1 MNEYVALAV
10 FGLVYVLLIGRRRFG
25 IPIWTA
31 MLIGASLMLVL
42 QVITFEAALASINL
56 EVIGFLFGMFSIV
69 SALDRAGV
77 LQRIAIK
84 MFAIAKTPERL
95 LMVFVIG
102 MGLLAAFLVNDT
114 IALLGIPIAIHA
126 SKYTGIRL
134 VVWLLALAF
143 GVTIGS
149 IMTPIGN
156 PQNLLIAIQ
165 SGIPAPFITFL
176 MHLAPPTIVSLFV
189 TYSILRMY
197 YKKEISSKYNRN
209 NSSNSISSTIEI
221 SEKIERNYDPHLAKI
236 SISVLI
242 ATIAGFIISDVLHVL
257 KILDF
262 SLSAVTMIGATA
274 IYAMSNQRTQIL
286 KRVDYSVLVFFAS
299 LFVFTSALW
308 SSGAISILFL
318 NYIPTPNPNDLL
330 QSTAVISAASIGI
343 SQVLNNIP
351 FVALYNLV
359 MIDNGFTGGQH
370 VDQWVMLA
378 AASTIAGNL
387 TILGAAS
394 TIIIIEGAESRG
406 LRAFTFLE
414 FFKVGSM
421 ITSANIA
428 IYYSFI
434 VLI

>member
-1 MNEYVALAV
+1 MNEYVALVV

-42 QVITFEAALASINL
+42 QVITVEAALASVNL

-84 MFAIAKTPERL
+84 MFAIAKTPGRL
-95 LMVFVIG
+95 LIVFVVG

-114 IALLGIPIAIHA
+114 IALLGVPIAIHA

-143 GVTIGS
+143 GVSVGS

-197 YKKEISSKYNRN
+197 YKKEISSKYNR
-209 NSSNSISSTIEI
+209 SSGDSIGNTIEI
-221 SEKIERNYDPHLAKI
+221 SGKIEKNYDPHLAKI
-236 SISVLI
+236 STTVLI

-262 SLSAVTMIGATA
+262 SLSAVAMIGATA
-274 IYAMSNQRTQIL
+274 IYAMSN
-286 KRVDYSVLVFFAS
+286 
-299 LFVFTSALW
+299 
-308 SSGAISILFL
+308 
-318 NYIPTPNPNDLL
+318 
-330 QSTAVISAASIGI
+330 
-343 SQVLNNIP
+343 
-351 FVALYNLV
+351 
-359 MIDNGFTGGQH
+359 
-370 VDQWVMLA
+370 
-378 AASTIAGNL
+378 
-387 TILGAAS
+387 
-394 TIIIIEGAESRG
+394 
-406 LRAFTFLE
+406 
-414 FFKVGSM
+414 
-421 ITSANIA
+421 
-428 IYYSFI
+428 
-434 VLI
+434 

>member
-1 MNEYVALAV
+1 VHEYAALAV
-10 FGLVYVLLIGRRRFG
+10 FGVVYVLLIGRGRFV

-31 MLIGASLMLVL
+31 MLVGASLMLVL
-42 QVITFEAALASINL
+42 QVISIQAALASINL

-69 SALDRAGV
+69 SSLDRAGV

-95 LMVFVIG
+95 LMVFVVG

-114 IALLGIPIAIHA
+114 IALLGIPIVIQVAN
-126 SKYTGIRL
+126 YTGIRPAIL
-134 VVWLLALAF
+134 LLALAF
-143 GVTIGS
+143 GVTVGS
-149 IMTPIGN
+149 ILTPIGN
-156 PQNLLIAIQ
+156 PQNLIIAIQ

-176 MHLAPPTIVSLFV
+176 RHLVAPTIVSLFV
-189 TYSILRMY
+189 TYFILRLY
-197 YKKEISSKYNRN
+197 YRKEISSKYSR
-209 NSSNSISSTIEI
+209 NSSNSSNSTVEI
-221 SEKIERNYDPHLAKI
+221 SKKIQKHYDPHLAKI

-242 ATIAGFIISDVLHVL
+242 ATITGFIISDVLHFL
-257 KILDF
+257 GILNF
-262 SLSAVTMIGATA
+262 SLSAVAMIGATA
-274 IYAMSNQRTQIL
+274 IYAVSNQRTQIL
-286 KRVDYSVLVFFAS
+286 KMVDYSALVFFVG

-308 SSGAISILFL
+308 SSGAVSILFL

-343 SQVLNNIP
+343 SQALNNIP
-351 FVALYNLV
+351 FVVLYNFVL
-359 MIDNGFTGGQH
+359 INNGFTGGQH
-370 VDQWVMLA
+370 VDQWIMLA

-421 ITSANIA
+421 VTAANIT

>member
-1 MNEYVALAV
+1 
-10 FGLVYVLLIGRRRFG
+10 
-25 IPIWTA
+25 
-31 MLIGASLMLVL
+31 MLIGSSLMLVL
-42 QVITFEAALASINL
+42 QVITVEAALASVNL

-84 MFAIAKTPERL
+84 MFAIAKTPGRL
-95 LMVFVIG
+95 LIVFVVG

-143 GVTIGS
+143 GVSVGS

-176 MHLAPPTIVSLFV
+176 MHLAAPTIVSLFV
-189 TYSILRMY
+189 TYFILRMY
-197 YKKEISSKYNRN
+197 YKKEISSKYNR
-209 NSSNSISSTIEI
+209 SSGDSIGNTIEI
-221 SEKIERNYDPHLAKI
+221 SGKIERNYDPHLAKI

-262 SLSAVTMIGATA
+262 SLSAVAMIGATA

-286 KRVDYSVLVFFAS
+286 KRVDYSVLVFFVS

-308 SSGAISILFL
+308 SSGAISNLFL

-351 FVALYNLV
+351 FVALYNFV

-421 ITSANIA
+421 ITAANIA

>member
-31 MLIGASLMLVL
+31 MLIGSSLMLVL
-42 QVITFEAALASINL
+42 QVITVEAALASVNL

-84 MFAIAKTPERL
+84 MFAIAKTPGRL
-95 LMVFVIG
+95 LIVFVVG

-143 GVTIGS
+143 GVSVGS

-176 MHLAPPTIVSLFV
+176 MHLAAPTIVSLFV
-189 TYSILRMY
+189 TYFILRMY
-197 YKKEISSKYNRN
+197 YKKEISSKYNR
-209 NSSNSISSTIEI
+209 SSGDSIGNTIEI
-221 SEKIERNYDPHLAKI
+221 SGKIERNYDPHLAKI

-242 ATIAGFIISDVLHVL
+242 ATIAGFIISDALHVL

-262 SLSAVTMIGATA
+262 SLSAVAMIGATA

-286 KRVDYSVLVFFAS
+286 KRVDYSVLVFFVS

-351 FVALYNLV
+351 FVALYNFV

-421 ITSANIA
+421 ITAANIA

>member
-31 MLIGASLMLVL
+31 MLIGSSLMLVL
-42 QVITFEAALASINL
+42 QVITVEAALASVNL

-84 MFAIAKTPERL
+84 MFAIAKTPGRL
-95 LMVFVIG
+95 LIVFVVG

-189 TYSILRMY
+189 TYFILRMY
-197 YKKEISSKYNRN
+197 YKKEISSKYNR
-209 NSSNSISSTIEI
+209 SSGDSIGNTIEI
-221 SEKIERNYDPHLAKI
+221 SGKIERNYDPHLAKI

-262 SLSAVTMIGATA
+262 SLSAVAMIGATA

-308 SSGAISILFL
+308 SSGAVSILFM

-330 QSTAVISAASIGI
+330 QSTAVISATSIGI

-351 FVALYNLV
+351 FVALYNFV

-421 ITSANIA
+421 ITAANIA

>member
-31 MLIGASLMLVL
+31 MLIGSSLMLVL
-42 QVITFEAALASINL
+42 QVITVEAALASVNL

-84 MFAIAKTPERL
+84 MFAIAKTPGRL
-95 LMVFVIG
+95 LIVFVVG

-143 GVTIGS
+143 GVSVGS

-176 MHLAPPTIVSLFV
+176 MHLAAPTIVSLFV
-189 TYSILRMY
+189 TYFILRMY
-197 YKKEISSKYNRN
+197 YKKEISSKYNR
-209 NSSNSISSTIEI
+209 SSGDSIGNTIEI
-221 SEKIERNYDPHLAKI
+221 SGKIERNYDPHLAKI

-262 SLSAVTMIGATA
+262 SLSAVAMIGATA

-286 KRVDYSVLVFFAS
+286 KRVDYSVLVFFVS

-351 FVALYNLV
+351 FVALYNFV

-421 ITSANIA
+421 ITAANIA

>member
-1 MNEYVALAV
+1 VHEYAALAV
-10 FGLVYVLLIGRRRFG
+10 FGVVYVLLIGRGRFG

-31 MLIGASLMLVL
+31 MLVGASLMLVL
-42 QVITFEAALASINL
+42 QVISIQAALASINL

-69 SALDRAGV
+69 SSLDRAGV

-95 LMVFVIG
+95 LMVFVVG

-114 IALLGIPIAIHA
+114 IALLGIPIVIQVA
-126 SKYTGIRL
+126 KYTGIRPAIL
-134 VVWLLALAF
+134 LLALAF
-143 GVTIGS
+143 GVTVGS
-149 IMTPIGN
+149 ILTPIGN
-156 PQNLLIAIQ
+156 PQNLIIAIQ

-176 MHLAPPTIVSLFV
+176 RHLVAPTIVSLFV
-189 TYSILRMY
+189 TYFIVRLY
-197 YKKEISSKYNRN
+197 YRKEISSKYSR
-209 NSSNSISSTIEI
+209 NSSNSSNSTVEI
-221 SEKIERNYDPHLAKI
+221 SKKIQKHYDPHLAKI

-242 ATIAGFIISDVLHVL
+242 ATITGFIISDVLHFL
-257 KILDF
+257 GILNF
-262 SLSAVTMIGATA
+262 SLSAVAMIGATA
-274 IYAMSNQRTQIL
+274 IYAVSNQRTQIL
-286 KRVDYSVLVFFAS
+286 KMVDYSALVFFVG

-308 SSGAISILFL
+308 SSGAVSILFL

-343 SQVLNNIP
+343 SQALNNIP
-351 FVALYNLV
+351 FVVLYNFVL
-359 MIDNGFTGGQH
+359 INNGFTGGQH
-370 VDQWVMLA
+370 VDQWIMLA

-394 TIIIIEGAESRG
+394 PIIIIDGAESRG

-421 ITSANIA
+421 VTAANIT

>member
-1 MNEYVALAV
+1 MHEYAALAV
-10 FGLVYVLLIGRRRFG
+10 FGVVYVLLIGRGRFG

-31 MLIGASLMLVL
+31 MLVGASLMLVL
-42 QVITFEAALASINL
+42 QVISIQAALASINL

-95 LMVFVIG
+95 LMVFVVG

-114 IALLGIPIAIHA
+114 IALLGIPIVIQVA
-126 SKYTGIRL
+126 KYTGIRPAIL
-134 VVWLLALAF
+134 LLALAF
-143 GVTIGS
+143 GVTVGS
-149 IMTPIGN
+149 ILTPIGN
-156 PQNLLIAIQ
+156 PQNLIIAIQ

-176 MHLAPPTIVSLFV
+176 RHLVAPTIVSLFA
-189 TYSILRMY
+189 TYFILRLY
-197 YKKEISSKYNRN
+197 YRKEISSKYSW
-209 NSSNSISSTIEI
+209 NSSNSSNSTVEI
-221 SEKIERNYDPHLAKI
+221 SKKIQKHYDPHLAKI

-242 ATIAGFIISDVLHVL
+242 ATITGFIISDVLHFL
-257 KILDF
+257 GILNF
-262 SLSAVTMIGATA
+262 SLSAVAMIGATA
-274 IYAMSNQRTQIL
+274 IYAVSNQRTQIL
-286 KRVDYSVLVFFAS
+286 KMVDYSALVFFVG

-308 SSGAISILFL
+308 SSGAVSILFL

-343 SQVLNNIP
+343 SQALNNIP
-351 FVALYNLV
+351 FVVLYNFVL
-359 MIDNGFTGGQH
+359 INNGFTGGQH
-370 VDQWVMLA
+370 VDQWIMLA

-394 TIIIIEGAESRG
+394 TIIIIDGAESRG

-421 ITSANIA
+421 VTAANIT